1 MASLLETITIVID
14 LEKYQHVFYLWFSGI
29 LVVQLMFFV
38 IFSSRYPKVISLIGL
53 LHHIFVSLYS
63 FIFFFFI
70 FFMDTETRS
79 KYAIYPL
86 AWSLSYLFIDILA
99 LIGKPDYTVLTK
111 ISLLFHH
118 IFMLILGFYAINNI
132 ASFCIF
138 GVEILESSSVFF
150 NFSNFVDHEKHPK
163 LKFFLFTCFVIFFFL
178 TRFILY
184 PFLIGHC
191 FSNFTPF
198 IFVIGMFFQILMV
211 LWMFMIVKKY
221 KNMLNQLFDR
231 DNYDPKSNFELMKI
245 KPENIKKD
253 STDCFKCDNFGE
265 NFKNCFMKMFSCNCC
280 DCETEEYD
288 EDDSDEI
295 ELQIIRKRAERK
307 KRKEKRKEIERQ
319 DQEMDSD

>member
-1 MASLLETITIVID
+1 MVSLLEKITIIID
-14 LEKYQHVFYLWFSGI
+14 LEKYTHVFYLWFSGI
-29 LVVQLMFFV
+29 LVTQLIFFV
-38 IFSSRYPKVISLIGL
+38 IFSSRFPKVISLIGL

-63 FIFFFFI
+63 FIFFFFV
-70 FFMDTETRS
+70 FFMDTTTSS

-86 AWSLSYLFIDILA
+86 AWSLSYLFIDILSI
-99 LIGKPDYTVLTK
+99 IGKPDYTLLTK

-150 NFSNFVDHEKHPK
+150 NFYNFVEYEQHPK

-191 FSNFTPF
+191 FDNFTPF

-211 LWMFMIVKKY
+211 LWLFIIIKKY
-221 KNMLNQLFDR
+221 KNMLNMLFDKE
-231 DNYDPKSNFELMKI
+231 NYDPTTNFDLMKV
-245 KPENIKKD
+245 KAENIKKD
-253 STDCFKCDNFGE
+253 TSCCYDSDKLGE
-265 NFKNCFMKMFSCNCC
+265 NFKYCVMKLFSCNCC
-280 DCETEEYD
+280 DCEIEEYD
-288 EDDSDEI
+288 EDENTEEI
-295 ELQIIRKRAERK
+295 ELEIIRKKQERK
-307 KRKEKRKEIERQ
+307 KRRQERKKRLEE
-319 DQEMDSD
+319 ENSY